1 MHSRTW
7 DCNFLTFVPPPGN
20 SMRNFPTP
28 IHNATAALGRLP
40 GVGPKTALRYAF
52 SLLRFSK
59 LELASIGR
67 AITELSNITMC
78 SICFTFAERDICDI
92 CQDSTRDQTKLCIVS
107 EARDISTIEATS
119 VYKGR
124 YFVLGGTLNP
134 IDGRTPDTLNV
145 KPLLDFLKNSPLIT
159 ECILAFSPDIHGET
173 TIMYLQRQ
181 LASSTPSTTRL
192 ARGLP
197 MGADIEYAD
206 EVTLASAMTGRSK
219 A

>member
-1 MHSRTW
+1 
-7 DCNFLTFVPPPGN
+7 
-20 SMRNFPTP
+20 MRRFPTP
-28 IHNATAALGRLP
+28 IHNAAAALGRLP

-52 SLLRFSK
+52 ALLRFSK
-59 LELASIGR
+59 LELANIGR
-67 AITELSNITMC
+67 AIIDLGNITLC
-78 SICFTFAERDICDI
+78 QTCFTFAEKDICEI
-92 CQDSTRDQTKLCIVS
+92 CADQNRDKTALCIVA

-134 IDGRTPDTLNV
+134 IDGRTPETLNV
-145 KPLLDFLKNSPLIT
+145 KALLDHIKNSPSIT
-159 ECILAFSPDIHGET
+159 EAILAFSPDVHGET

-181 LASSTPSTTRL
+181 LSSSGLSTTRL

>member
-1 MHSRTW
+1 
-7 DCNFLTFVPPPGN
+7 
-20 SMRNFPTP
+20 MRKFPTP

-52 SLLRFSK
+52 SLLRLSK

-67 AITELSNITMC
+67 AIVDLGNITTC
-78 SICFTFAERDICDI
+78 SICFTFAEKELCDI
-92 CQDSTRDQTKLCIVS
+92 CTDPNRDQTKLCIVS

-134 IDGRTPDTLNV
+134 IDGRTPEMLNV
-145 KPLLDFLKNSPLIT
+145 KPLVDLLKNTPSIT
-159 ECILAFSPDIHGET
+159 ECILAFSPDVHGET
-173 TIMYLQRQ
+173 TIMYLQR
-181 LASSTPSTTRL
+181 LLSASNMATTRL

>member
-1 MHSRTW
+1 
-7 DCNFLTFVPPPGN
+7 
-20 SMRNFPTP
+20 MRRFPTP
-28 IHNATAALGRLP
+28 IHNAAAALGRLP

-52 SLLRFSK
+52 ALLHFSK

-67 AITELSNITMC
+67 AIVELGNITHC
-78 SICFTFAERDICDI
+78 QTCFTFAETDTCEICADPN
-92 CQDSTRDQTKLCIVS
+92 RDQTKLCIVA

-119 VYKGR
+119 AYKGR

-134 IDGRTPDTLNV
+134 IDGRTPEMLNV
-145 KPLLDFLKNSPLIT
+145 KQLLEYVTNTPTISEF
-159 ECILAFSPDIHGET
+159 ILAFSPDVHGET

-181 LASSTPSTTRL
+181 LSSFGKSMTRL

>member
-1 MHSRTW
+1 
-7 DCNFLTFVPPPGN
+7 
-20 SMRNFPTP
+20 MRRFPTP
-28 IHNATAALGRLP
+28 IHNAAAALGRLP

-52 SLLRFSK
+52 ALLHFSK
-59 LELASIGR
+59 FELASIGR
-67 AITELSNITMC
+67 AIVDLGNITHC
-78 SICFTFAERDICDI
+78 QTCFTFAETDICEI
-92 CQDSTRDQTKLCIVS
+92 CADPNRDQTKLCIVA

-119 VYKGR
+119 AYKGR

-134 IDGRTPDTLNV
+134 IEGRTPEMLNV
-145 KPLLDFLKNSPLIT
+145 KQLLEYVQNTPTISEF
-159 ECILAFSPDIHGET
+159 ILAFSPDVHGET

-181 LASSTPSTTRL
+181 LSPFGKSMTRL

>member
-1 MHSRTW
+1 
-7 DCNFLTFVPPPGN
+7 
-20 SMRNFPTP
+20 MRRFPTP
-28 IHNATAALGRLP
+28 IHNAAAALGRLP

-52 SLLRFSK
+52 ALLHFSK

-67 AITELSNITMC
+67 AIVELGNITLC
-78 SICFTFAERDICDI
+78 QTCFTFAEKELCEICADPNRDA
-92 CQDSTRDQTKLCIVS
+92 TKLCVVA

-134 IDGRTPDTLNV
+134 IDGRTPEMLNV
-145 KPLLDFLKNSPLIT
+145 KALLDHVKNSPSIA
-159 ECILAFSPDIHGET
+159 EFILAFSPDVHGET

-181 LASSTPSTTRL
+181 LSTFGKSMTRL

>member
-1 MHSRTW
+1 
-7 DCNFLTFVPPPGN
+7 
-20 SMRNFPTP
+20 MRRFPTP
-28 IHNATAALGRLP
+28 IHNAAAALGRLP

-52 SLLRFSK
+52 ALLHFSK

-67 AITELSNITMC
+67 AIVDLGNITHC
-78 SICFTFAERDICDI
+78 QTCFTFAETDICEI
-92 CQDSTRDQTKLCIVS
+92 CADPNRDQTKLCVVA

-119 VYKGR
+119 AYKGR

-134 IDGRTPDTLNV
+134 IDGRTPEMLNV
-145 KPLLDFLKNSPLIT
+145 KPLLDYVQNTPTISEF
-159 ECILAFSPDIHGET
+159 ILAFSPDVHGET

-181 LASSTPSTTRL
+181 LSPFGKTMTRL